1 MVSVFG
7 QTYCKLKLQAQNWSI
22 SLQSFYRLKIN
33 KFLSSIEPFG
43 NIWYRVLNYLGLFI
57 QLFILGE
64 LMLGMVVVLPVAI
77 LMIAGIIYGVIKLI
91 KRTRY

>member
-1 MVSVFG
+1 MFE
-7 QTYCKLKLQAQNWSI
+7 QTYCKLKLQAHNWSI
-22 SLQSFYRLKIN
+22 SLQSFYRLIIN
-33 KFLSSIEPFG
+33 KFLSNIESFG
-43 NIWYRVLNYLGLFI
+43 NIWYCILNYLGLFI